1 MKFCRYSSIGPATD
15 MTPETRTT
23 TTLIS
28 AMSVLIAGKV

>member
-28 AMSVLIAGKV
+28 PMSALIAGKV